1 MQVATKNEIIEEVK
15 KSVERHHCS
24 KQRYQ
29 QLKLSLSKTDSLLTG
44 DALLDYWGTL
54 DDPDTQFEAQQFV
67 ASLLFA
73 LNPSTSVT
81 LNRIL
86 RELPNWNLSVEE
98 FPWYL
103 ATQFGEEQV
112 LRELRALEDTL
123 PDEAFARAAET
134 VRRWLQA
141 DYTATRSRY

>member
-1 MQVATKNEIIEEVK
+1 MQTTTKNEIIEEVK

-29 QLKLSLSKTDSLLTG
+29 QLKMSLSKADSLLTG
-44 DALLDYWGTL
+44 DALLDYWCTL

-73 LNPSTSVT
+73 LNPCTSVT
-81 LNRIL
+81 LSRIL
-86 RELPNWNLSVEE
+86 RRLSNWNLSVEE

-112 LRELRALEDTL
+112 LLELRILEDSL
-123 PDEAFARAAET
+123 RDIAYARAAET

-141 DYTATRSRY
+141 DYTTIRSRY